1 MTLSLHFLLNRINR
15 SLFACIP
22 YFLFTFWMTQSP
34 LAIASGDHE
43 GEIRYQAQ
51 KRAFDE
57 PWQHHLRRTTHW
69 SRFYAQHPSWHVV
82 FNEGNSKPHRAYGN
96 AIPTRGANLE
106 ARSWDFIASHLSAF
120 GVPTQDLELMGI
132 HQSAK
137 YGHVLFRQRY
147 RGLNIINS
155 RLQLKFTPSGEV
167 VMFGLDVFDL
177 VNAPTD
183 ASISPQQAASAAGFG
198 LERPSVAVVAPE
210 LSILAVQEARSYRF
224 HLVYTVEIPAMNH
237 DGTPEQW
244 EALVDACSG
253 IVLSRRNRVVQFSP
267 PTAGGNFRLMGNVYP
282 THPYNPDSLVGLP
295 HLLFTV
301 GGQSY
306 YTGNTGL
313 YDGTPLSPLPAT
325 GTFPLRGRW
334 CQVVHGNTGN
344 NTPSFNLA
352 ITPQTDTIVFNGRGT
367 APATNN
373 IRHLSAYYHT
383 NIIHDYLKSLVPS
396 FTALDIPLTTRVD
409 ITTGSCNAYFN
420 GNSINFYTTQA
431 DCNALSMVADVVYHE
446 YGHAITNYFY
456 DAFGQNFQNGAM
468 GEGYSD
474 IFALSITNNPVL
486 GIGFSNTDPNRFVRR
501 YDVNPKKY
509 PQNLVGQV
517 HADGEIICGA
527 WWRTAGNIGNRDTM
541 MQILAEAMYGL
552 PNAPNGMEGTL
563 YTDILIDALQAD
575 DNDNNLSNGTPH
587 FAQIVTAF
595 AFHGITLLRN
605 VTFNFNPF
613 PDAQAGSPIPL
624 NVQATVDPPFNAL
637 LDGISVVYRVNSRQ
651 PQYTDTLLL
660 QAAGGNNYTGS
671 LPAYPRGTVLDYYV
685 ALTDQIGGLG
695 SAKPDYVDDPGRPN
709 MPYNILIGFTRHQ
722 TYDFE
727 SATQDAF
734 FTIGFSGDR
743 ATQGIW
749 EIGVPVPSFTFSG
762 TGSPVEVQPSSG
774 STPGGFRAAFT
785 QNAASSNDPPTTASV
800 LGGRTSLLTSSL
812 DLSTWNDPVVS
823 YMRWFSNDLG
833 DNPGQDNWEVTL
845 TGNGTQ
851 FFLVE
856 RTRRADASWRRGVV
870 RLTDLLSSLGSV
882 RMRFV
887 AQDNLPA
894 SLVEAAIDDI
904 FFYDPTPATGIGSES
919 ISTQAVLYPNPTHGL
934 ACIAGLPEG
943 PVSGWIMD
951 TRGRRIRFFEGNA
964 TADACA
970 LSLDCTGLP
979 TAPYFVQLTDAMGA
993 NHPFR
998 VLISGQ

>member
-1 MTLSLHFLLNRINR
+1 MIPYLYTLFRREVCPFLTPAPTFLLI
-15 SLFACIP
+15 L
-22 YFLFTFWMTQSP
+22 LVTQSP
-34 LAIASGDHE
+34 TATASGDFE
-43 GEIRYQAQ
+43 AEIRYQAQ
-51 KRAFDE
+51 NRTFDE
-57 PWQHHLRRTTHW
+57 PWQHHLRRSTHW
-69 SRFYAQHPSWHVV
+69 NRFSSQHPSWHVV

-96 AIPTRGANLE
+96 AIPTLGVDLE
-106 ARSWDFIASHLSAF
+106 ARSWDFIASKLAGF
-120 GVPTQDLELMGI
+120 GIPTHELELIGV
-132 HQSAK
+132 HHSAK
-137 YGHVLFRQRY
+137 YGHVNFRQRH

-155 RLQLKFTPSGEV
+155 RLQLKFTPAGEV
-167 VMFGLDVFDL
+167 VMFGLDVFDQ
-177 VNAPTD
+177 VNVPTD
-183 ASISPQQAASAAGFG
+183 ASLTPQQAAVAAATGI
-198 LERPSVAVVAPE
+198 EHPAVAVVAPE
-210 LSILAVQEARSYRF
+210 LSILAIQEERSYRF
-224 HLVYTVEIPAMNH
+224 HLVYTVEIPATGH

-244 EALVDACSG
+244 EALVDARSG
-253 IVLSRRNRVVQFSP
+253 TVLSRRNHVVQFSP
-267 PTAGGNFRLMGNVYP
+267 PTFGGNFRLMGNVYP

-325 GTFPLRGRW
+325 GNFPLRGRW

-352 ITPQTDTIVFNGRGT
+352 IIPQTDTIVFNGRGT
-367 APATNN
+367 APATNS

-456 DAFGQNFQNGAM
+456 DALGQNFQNGAM

-486 GIGFSNTDPNRFVRR
+486 GIGFSNTDPTRFVRR

-541 MQILAEAMYGL
+541 MQILTEALYGL
-552 PNAPNGMEGTL
+552 PNAPSGMEGTL

-587 FAQIVTAF
+587 FVQIVTAF

-605 VTFNFNPF
+605 VSFNFNPF

-624 NVQATVDPPFNAL
+624 SVQATVDPPFNAL
-637 LDGISVVYRVNSRQ
+637 LDGISVVYRINSRQ
-651 PQYTDTLLL
+651 PQYTDTILL
-660 QAAGGNNYTGS
+660 QAAGANTYTGS
-671 LPAYPRGTVLDYYV
+671 LPAFPRGTVLDYYV

-695 SAKPDYVDDPGRPN
+695 SAKPDYVDNPGRPN
-709 MPYNILIGFTRHQ
+709 MPYNMLIGFTRHNA
-722 TYDFE
+722 YDFE
-727 SATQDAF
+727 NPASDAF

-749 EIGVPVPSFTFSG
+749 EIGQPIPSFTMSG

-774 STPGGFRAAFT
+774 STPAGVRAAFT
-785 QNAASSNDPPTTASV
+785 QNAASPNDPPTTASV
-800 LGGRTSLLTSSL
+800 LGGRTSLLTSIL
-812 DLSTWNDPVVS
+812 DLSTWSDPVVS
-823 YMRWFSNDLG
+823 YMRWFSNDMG

-845 TGNGTQ
+845 TGNGVQ

-870 RLTDLLSSLGSV
+870 RLTDLLSSLNSV

-904 FFYDPTPATGIGSES
+904 YFYDPTPATGLVHES
-919 ISTQAVLYPNPTHGL
+919 SSTRAILYPNPTQRWACVGL
-934 ACIAGLPEG
+934 LPEG
-943 PVSGWIMD
+943 SITGWILD
-951 TRGRRIRFFEGNA
+951 ARGRRIRSLEG
-964 TADACA
+964 TASPNACA
-970 LSLDCTGLP
+970 FSIDFSGLP
-979 TAPYFVQLTDAMGA
+979 AAPYFLQLTDAQGGT
-993 NHPFR
+993 HPFR
-998 VLISGQ
+998 VLLSGE